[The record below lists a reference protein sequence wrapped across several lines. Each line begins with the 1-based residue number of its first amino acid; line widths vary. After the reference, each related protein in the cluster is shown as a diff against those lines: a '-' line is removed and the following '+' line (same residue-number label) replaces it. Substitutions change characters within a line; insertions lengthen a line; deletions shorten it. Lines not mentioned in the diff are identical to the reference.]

1 MKANKEDK
9 KCGIYCIKNIINGK
23 VYVGK
28 SKNIYKRIHQHL
40 YDLRN
45 NRIKNEN
52 SYLLNSWNK
61 YGNENFEY
69 FVLEF
74 LEIDENLVKNRE
86 LYWMNKLNSLNR
98 EFGYNLRQ
106 DSSTNMI
113 TNKETSLKISN
124 RLKDEWSSGI
134 REKHSE
140 KLSKNWNEN
149 PNRKIIQSKIM
160 KTNLTKYKY
169 KIYTLDN
176 KYLGIYD
183 YSKLVEFGFKSV
195 LSTFQRSKLDKVQ
208 FKLHLIERIKIEDI
222 VRSSQKCE
230 KNIVSN
236 NYIAITT
243 KGKVKYKGAFE
254 IDKDYHKDN
263 SFKIIPIAISN
274 FFVNGTPIEETIRN
288 HDNLYDY
295 CGRQKFKGKD
305 YGTTSSIVG
314 DRIVTEEQQKNVRYY
329 ISNRGSSFI
338 KNYAKGSNEVI
349 NKGYLVTIYNK
360 HDDKHIKDINWH
372 FYEKECYKEINN
384 IIKKQ
389 LTLF

>member
-222 VRSSQKCE
+222 VRSS
-230 KNIVSN
+230 
-236 NYIAITT
+236 
-243 KGKVKYKGAFE
+243 
-254 IDKDYHKDN
+254 
-263 SFKIIPIAISN
+263 
-274 FFVNGTPIEETIRN
+274 
-288 HDNLYDY
+288 
-295 CGRQKFKGKD
+295 
-305 YGTTSSIVG
+305 
-314 DRIVTEEQQKNVRYY
+314 
-329 ISNRGSSFI
+329 
-338 KNYAKGSNEVI
+338 
-349 NKGYLVTIYNK
+349 
-360 HDDKHIKDINWH
+360 
-372 FYEKECYKEINN
+372 
-384 IIKKQ
+384 
-389 LTLF
+389 

>member
-1 MKANKEDK
+1 MKANKEHQ
-9 KCGIYCIKNIINGK
+9 KCGIYCIKNIVNNK

-74 LEIDENLVKNRE
+74 LEQDENLVKERE
-86 LYWMNKLNSLNR
+86 LYWMNELNSLNK

-113 TNKETSLKISN
+113 THKETSLKISN
-124 RLKDEWSSGI
+124 RLKDEWSNGI
-134 REKHSE
+134 REKHGE

-176 KYLGIYD
+176 KYLGTYD

-195 LSTFQRSKLDKVQ
+195 LSTFQKSKLDKVQ
-208 FKLHLIERIKIEDI
+208 FKLHFIERIKIEDI
-222 VRSSQKCE
+222 VRSS
-230 KNIVSN
+230 
-236 NYIAITT
+236 
-243 KGKVKYKGAFE
+243 
-254 IDKDYHKDN
+254 
-263 SFKIIPIAISN
+263 
-274 FFVNGTPIEETIRN
+274 
-288 HDNLYDY
+288 
-295 CGRQKFKGKD
+295 
-305 YGTTSSIVG
+305 
-314 DRIVTEEQQKNVRYY
+314 
-329 ISNRGSSFI
+329 
-338 KNYAKGSNEVI
+338 
-349 NKGYLVTIYNK
+349 
-360 HDDKHIKDINWH
+360 
-372 FYEKECYKEINN
+372 
-384 IIKKQ
+384 
-389 LTLF
+389 

>member
-1 MKANKEDK
+1 MKANKEDQ
-9 KCGIYCIKNIINGK
+9 KCGIYCIKNMVNNK

-69 FVLEF
+69 SILEF
-74 LEIDENLVKNRE
+74 LELDENLVKNRE

-124 RLKDEWSSGI
+124 RLKDEWSSGS
-134 REKHSE
+134 REKHGE

-183 YSKLVEFGFKSV
+183 YSKLVEFGFKNV

-222 VRSSQKCE
+222 VRSS
-230 KNIVSN
+230 
-236 NYIAITT
+236 
-243 KGKVKYKGAFE
+243 
-254 IDKDYHKDN
+254 
-263 SFKIIPIAISN
+263 
-274 FFVNGTPIEETIRN
+274 
-288 HDNLYDY
+288 
-295 CGRQKFKGKD
+295 
-305 YGTTSSIVG
+305 
-314 DRIVTEEQQKNVRYY
+314 
-329 ISNRGSSFI
+329 
-338 KNYAKGSNEVI
+338 
-349 NKGYLVTIYNK
+349 
-360 HDDKHIKDINWH
+360 
-372 FYEKECYKEINN
+372 
-384 IIKKQ
+384 
-389 LTLF
+389 

>member
-9 KCGIYCIKNIINGK
+9 KCGIYCIKNIINNK

-74 LEIDENLVKNRE
+74 LELDENLVKNRE

-183 YSKLVEFGFKSV
+183 YSKLVEFGFKNV

-222 VRSSQKCE
+222 VRSS
-230 KNIVSN
+230 
-236 NYIAITT
+236 
-243 KGKVKYKGAFE
+243 
-254 IDKDYHKDN
+254 
-263 SFKIIPIAISN
+263 
-274 FFVNGTPIEETIRN
+274 
-288 HDNLYDY
+288 
-295 CGRQKFKGKD
+295 
-305 YGTTSSIVG
+305 
-314 DRIVTEEQQKNVRYY
+314 
-329 ISNRGSSFI
+329 
-338 KNYAKGSNEVI
+338 
-349 NKGYLVTIYNK
+349 
-360 HDDKHIKDINWH
+360 
-372 FYEKECYKEINN
+372 
-384 IIKKQ
+384 
-389 LTLF
+389 